1 MLISP
6 QHLQQADLYHE
17 RLLDRRLAALAPQT
31 WGILSLEVG
40 SGRAGGRGVAGE
52 PLCRHLARR
61 PLPGLRGRRSRG
73 PGRASDWHALCSV
86 PSPCSKYFSLCPR
99 SATGFP
105 ASRPRAVRPRLRFA
119 ARDSSRPPGRWAI
132 SRGSR
137 LTCPS
142 RSPGATSRCC
152 SATRPR
158 DDFDS
163 IKIAEIV
170 RNASGSLLASEAFIP
185 SVLTIA
191 ASPFLCSSVRRLLA
205 LMTAKQRHFP
215 RSGGSAMP

>member
-31 WGILSLEVG
+31 WGILSLEVDQG
-40 SGRAGGRGVAGE
+40 ALAAGE
-52 PLCRHLARR
+52 LRVSRFVGILPDGLYLDFAAGDPEAPAARPIGTHFAPSQPVLEVFLA
-61 PLPGLRGRRSRG
+61 
-73 PGRASDWHALCSV
+73 V
-86 PSPCSKYFSLCPR
+86 PKER
-99 SATGFP
+99 DGVP

-152 SATRPR
+152 SATRPAMI
-158 DDFDS
+158 S
-163 IKIAEIV
+163 
-170 RNASGSLLASEAFIP
+170 IP
-185 SVLTIA
+185 SRSPRLFARQRLA
-191 ASPFLCSSVRRLLA
+191 ACERSLHPVGADHPRLHRFCAAVCAACS
-205 LMTAKQRHFP
+205 
-215 RSGGSAMP
+215 RS